1 MIRKLNYTRHLISY
15 QSTYSKLYAL
25 FANDSLQIEVK
36 NKRHYQGL
44 YAQCNQKC
52 NCYSFDY
59 ILCRHN
65 LMFESKRNKI
75 IFIPFGLK

>member
-36 NKRHYQGL
+36 KEDTIIAIIVIKDIIR
-44 YAQCNQKC
+44 
-52 NCYSFDY
+52 DY
-59 ILCRHN
+59 MRSAIKNAIVTVLI
-65 LMFESKRNKI
+65 S
-75 IFIPFGLK
+75 

>member
-36 NKRHYQGL
+36 IKDIIR
-44 YAQCNQKC
+44 
-52 NCYSFDY
+52 DY
-59 ILCRHN
+59 MRSAIKNAIVTVLI
-65 LMFESKRNKI
+65 S
-75 IFIPFGLK
+75 